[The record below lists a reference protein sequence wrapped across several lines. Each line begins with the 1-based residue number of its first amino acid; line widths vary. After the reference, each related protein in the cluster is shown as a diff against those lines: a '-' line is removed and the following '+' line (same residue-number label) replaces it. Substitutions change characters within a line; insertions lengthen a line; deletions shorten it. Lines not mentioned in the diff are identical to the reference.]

1 MQEEDY
7 NPDPKTRI
15 CWIRVIACCGV
26 ALVAIAYRHAVANA
40 AQSAE
45 EPKVLAGLVLM
56 SSVIEAQPGVGQLLS
71 ERLPDL
77 TELLLGKPLADA
89 VD

>member
-26 ALVAIAYRHAVANA
+26 ALVAIASASQNMETYLHIPGNLSIIFGTFVAGMWGYEVYCRG
-40 AQSAE
+40 SIDDE
-45 EPKVLAGLVLM
+45 
-56 SSVIEAQPGVGQLLS
+56 
-71 ERLPDL
+71 
-77 TELLLGKPLADA
+77 
-89 VD
+89 